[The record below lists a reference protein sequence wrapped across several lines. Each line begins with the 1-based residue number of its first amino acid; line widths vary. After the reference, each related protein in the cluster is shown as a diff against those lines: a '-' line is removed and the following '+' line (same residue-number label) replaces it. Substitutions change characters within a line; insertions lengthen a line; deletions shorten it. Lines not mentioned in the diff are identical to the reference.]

1 MHSHILQLCSWTWQ
15 LDAAIYTTLL
25 GLRTMDALN
34 TAVYARML
42 LGFAIYL
49 YTECC
54 HCILNFSEQF
64 TNFMHLVK
72 MQQFISFRFYE
83 IICIECD
90 NYMRMISKQLA
101 KNCLSLYAFFNE
113 LQAAQ
118 TKHLLNVCE
127 RELRHPSVLSP
138 LGSTVWVKAST
149 WWPWRTCVTWASL
162 TPTPLSVTPRARTR
176 LSSNTPSCS
185 DLRARKL
192 WAAETTTETYICI
205 NTHTPV
211 PSKNIHK
218 HICILKRIN

>member
-34 TAVYARML
+34 TVVYARML
-42 LGFAIYL
+42 LGFANYL
-49 YTECC
+49 HTECC
-54 HCILNFSEQF
+54 HCIWKFSEQF

-72 MQQFISFRFYE
+72 CSNLSYSFRFYE

-101 KNCLSLYAFFNE
+101 KKNNVFFVCFFNE

-118 TKHLLNVCE
+118 DKALAKRCE

-138 LGSTVWVKAST
+138 LARPFGWKQVPDGPEEPVWPGHHWPLPPSLWRQGLVHGSV
-149 WWPWRTCVTWASL
+149 RTHHPAQTYVQGSRE
-162 TPTPLSVTPRARTR
+162 PRRRLLRRTY
-176 LSSNTPSCS
+176 
-185 DLRARKL
+185 A
-192 WAAETTTETYICI
+192 
-205 NTHTPV
+205 
-211 PSKNIHK
+211 
-218 HICILKRIN
+218 